1 MATADETIQAA
12 VTTTAPGS
20 RQGLQRFLGRPV
32 VPRLVLIMGAILFM
46 APFYW
51 MVVSAL
57 KTPKEGTR
65 VPPTMVPETFV
76 WQNFL
81 DAVNY
86 IPFFTFA
93 LNSLIITLGITI
105 GAVLSTTLVP

>member
-1 MATADETIQAA
+1 MATTAEEAVPVVVVAA
-12 VTTTAPGS
+12 AP
-20 RQGLQRFLGRPV
+20 RRAGLQRFLGRRV
-32 VPRLVLIMGAILFM
+32 IPRGVLIVGAILFM

-57 KTPKEGTR
+57 KTPQELTR
-65 VPPTMVPETFV
+65 VPPTLVPETV
-76 WQNFL
+76 VPQNFL

-93 LNSLIITLGITI
+93 FR
-105 GAVLSTTLVP
+105 